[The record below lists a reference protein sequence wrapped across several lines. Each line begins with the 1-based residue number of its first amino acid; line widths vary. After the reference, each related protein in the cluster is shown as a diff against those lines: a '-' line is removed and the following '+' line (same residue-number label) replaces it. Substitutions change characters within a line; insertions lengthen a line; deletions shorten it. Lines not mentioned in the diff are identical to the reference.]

1 MKILIISQHFWPENF
16 RINDLAKKLNENNSV
31 TVLTGLPNY
40 PNGTL
45 YEEFKKNKKSFN
57 NYFGIKI
64 LRIPIILRGRGFFKL
79 FLNYLSFILSA
90 SSFVILKLRKEKY
103 DKILFFGSTPLTSCY
118 PAILLSKLTKT
129 ELYIWLLDFW
139 PDSLFQFNFFKLN
152 IIQKILK
159 FFTKKKYH
167 SFNKIFVQSEHFI
180 ELLYRDYK
188 FPKDKIVYL
197 PSWTEKSY
205 VNNEIVYNKKKYIR
219 IVFAGNLGIAQ
230 NIPEFIKKIKFIK
243 NTNIKIFFIGDG
255 SKKVEIKKLIKS
267 KNLENN
273 IFTVKSYPNIKM
285 PKILKFADFLLLI
298 LKNQHPLNI
307 TLPGKFQNYLGL
319 AKPVIS
325 ISNYATEKIINENK
339 LGFSLNIEELNHKNF
354 INKIESIM
362 YKRDLYCSISSNSLN
377 YSKTNFSEES
387 ILNKLIF
394 EMKND

>member
-90 SSFVILKLRKEKY
+90 SSLVILKLRKEKY
-103 DKILFFGSTPLTSCY
+103 DKIFFFGSTPLTSCY

-129 ELYIWLLDFW
+129 ELYIWLVDFW
-139 PDSLFQFNFFKLN
+139 PDSLFQFSFFKLN

-180 ELLYRDYK
+180 ELLHRDYK
-188 FPKDKIVYL
+188 FPKEKIVYL

-205 VNNEIVYNKKKYIR
+205 VNNEIIYNKKKYIR

-243 NTNIKIFFIGDG
+243 NTNIKFFFIGDG
-255 SKKVEIKKLIKS
+255 SRKVEIKKLIKA

-273 IFTVKSYPNIKM
+273 IFIVKSYPNTKM

-362 YKRDLYCSISSNSLN
+362 YKKDLYCSISSNSLN

-387 ILNKLIF
+387 VLNKLIL